1 MDKKTGKPKIW
12 MYNDKSTGR
21 PKGEATVTYD
31 DAHSANS
38 AISWFNG
45 LYITILLIIFFIT
58 INKQFFWNL
67 GKSFNGSTI
76 SVQLATKRDNWQGGR
91 GGGSAGGGGRGGG
104 GRGGS
109 RGGYGG
115 GGYQMDDPVSDDPS
129 DGGFYGGPR
138 GYI

>member
-45 LYITILLIIFFIT
+45 LYLIIF
-58 INKQFFWNL
+58 K
-67 GKSFNGSTI
+67 
-76 SVQLATKRDNWQGGR
+76 
-91 GGGSAGGGGRGGG
+91 
-104 GRGGS
+104 
-109 RGGYGG
+109 YC
-115 GGYQMDDPVSDDPS
+115 
-129 DGGFYGGPR
+129 
-138 GYI
+138 YILLNQTSY